1 MLARMTG
8 FGQKQHFVIS
18 KFQPRCDTNV
28 NNSTKLILGIT
39 SIIGFAMALGV
50 HIAALMG
57 IDVAENFPAVWT
69 LHAGIFIVFIPFVFS
84 SKKSLG
90 LKPTFVQIRAAF
102 PTWIVG
108 MGVCIFAYAFV
119 NFALFML
126 KTEGGNPSVVDG
138 KFVLMNH
145 GTLIRELTAVEY
157 SAFKANE
164 VRGFSGH
171 WLVLYFVPFVYF
183 MFYKESGSSEVAPSA

>member
-1 MLARMTG
+1 MY
-8 FGQKQHFVIS
+8 
-18 KFQPRCDTNV
+18 V
-28 NNSTKLILGIT
+28 NYRIKKILGIA
-39 SIIGFAMALGV
+39 SFIGFATALSV
-50 HIAALMG
+50 HIAALIG
-57 IDVAENFPAVWT
+57 IDVADNFPAVWA
-69 LHAGIFIVFIPFVFS
+69 LHAGIFVVFIPFVFS

-90 LKPTFVQIRAAF
+90 PKPTLTQIRAAF
-102 PTWIVG
+102 PPWVVG
-108 MGVCIFAYAFV
+108 LGVCIFAYAFV

-157 SAFKANE
+157 SAFQANE

-171 WLVLYFVPFVYF
+171 WLVFYFVPFAYF
-183 MFYKESGSSEVAPSA
+183 MFYKESTPLNAAPPV